1 MPLTTGSSSIFPS
14 TSIPLWSFLAVFRP
28 LLKGEILLQCWQS
41 HGGPN
46 PTPPPYTYGTELF
59 ESISTSRLPA
69 AILMLRRIQWM
80 PFLWCFDGLPRL
92 YAHPISFSQ
101 PYQVTVLFQGLT
113 RAFMVTLMIVEKLAL
128 EGVTDERI
136 GHLFLCC
143 NLLTQRR
150 VCQRF
155 QTNKRMVS
163 KTPVIQIILTYF
175 FLNDRERTGSIA
187 KCAPKGF
194 W

>member
-1 MPLTTGSSSIFPS
+1 
-14 TSIPLWSFLAVFRP
+14 
-28 LLKGEILLQCWQS
+28 
-41 HGGPN
+41 
-46 PTPPPYTYGTELF
+46 
-59 ESISTSRLPA
+59 
-69 AILMLRRIQWM
+69 
-80 PFLWCFDGLPRL
+80 
-92 YAHPISFSQ
+92 
-101 PYQVTVLFQGLT
+101 
-113 RAFMVTLMIVEKLAL
+113 MVTLMIVEKLAL

-163 KTPVIQIILTYF
+163 KTPVIQTILTYF

-194 W
+194 